1 MEKTGNCISKA
12 VDQSRS
18 EEPGRGD
25 RQQFIGSGGQ
35 VPGTPDP
42 EASET
47 SQGIPRPH
55 AEYSE
60 SRYRLPQSLEA
71 EIRTPSPRSA
81 ARAARDSERRGSR
94 VLKRKTAPH
103 GDGTAVA
110 ALPGQEPNPEPRRR
124 ARKPEAGSPELES
137 RTRNSGSQG
146 SQPLNRA
153 DILAPAREKL
163 RELLEKALADPSSD
177 AYTMLE
183 IICMNH
189 LIEAELKTREMDV
202 MEVLRARSHGKQLAV
217 KTAQLEAHTKHLAT
231 QTEKARLQNRMLKHD
246 LMQIRKELRQAEE
259 ARSGGRA
266 FDYERTLNQISAVIG
281 LRGPE
286 KFRYEKQE
294 PQAS

>member
-1 MEKTGNCISKA
+1 MEKTGKRISKA

-35 VPGTPDP
+35 VPATPDP

-47 SQGIPRPH
+47 YQGIPGPPEIPH
-55 AEYSE
+55 GDYSE
-60 SRYRLPQSLEA
+60 SRRRLPQSLEA
-71 EIRTPSPRSA
+71 EIRTPSK
-81 ARAARDSERRGSR
+81 RGSK
-94 VLKRKTAPH
+94 VLRRKTAPY

-110 ALPGQEPNPEPRRR
+110 ALPEQGPNPESRRR
-124 ARKPEAGSPELES
+124 TRKLEAGSPELES
-137 RTRNSGSQG
+137 RTRNPGSQG

-153 DILAPAREKL
+153 DILTPAREKL
-163 RELLEKALADPSSD
+163 RELLQKALADPSSD

-231 QTEKARLQNRMLKHD
+231 QTEKVGLQNRMLKHD
-246 LMQIRKELRQAEE
+246 LMQIRKELQQAEE

-286 KFRYEKQE
+286 KFRYEKQA